1 MTHYIVTI
9 NGKRPDANQ
18 LANALFQVLDGEYA
32 LTVHELSNAGDEPIE
47 AVEIRQK

>member
-18 LANALFQVLDGEYA
+18 LATALFHVLDGQYV
-32 LTVHELSNAGDEPIE
+32 LTVHELSNVGNEPIE
-47 AVEIRQK
+47 SVEIRQK